1 MTAKTA
7 QEKIQ
12 ELELTTVQAVTE
24 LRGDVKNLTE
34 IIRDLRKTIQDM
46 ANNYVKREDHATDI
60 TELKAEIAS
69 AKKIGNI
76 KAILWSILT
85 AIVTSLTITII
96 LQAIK

>member
-1 MTAKTA
+1 MTTKTA

-46 ANNYVKREDHATDI
+46 SNNYVKKEEHMSDI
-60 TELKAEIAS
+60 AGLKAELKE
-69 AKKIGNI
+69 AKKIGRI
-76 KAILWSILT
+76 RAVLWSLIT
-85 AIVTSLTITII
+85 AVVTSLLIFEMTKLIR
-96 LQAIK
+96 